1 MCRTKGSLGKPKPN
15 KHVIEGDIVIF
26 CLHRKDS
33 SIREEKFIIDLKD
46 LDRVRMY
53 RWCLQSGK
61 YIYNPKVGLLHRFII
76 SPKKEM
82 QVDHKDGNGFNNRR
96 SNLRECT
103 RSQNMGNS
111 KKPVTNTTGFKG
123 VFNSGLSANPE
134 LSRKTEYYPFMS
146 KIKFQNNMIFIG
158 YYMTA
163 EEAAQAYD
171 KKARELFGEFA
182 RTNF

>member
-1 MCRTKGSLGKPKPN
+1 MGRPKGSLGKPKPN
-15 KHVIEGDIVIF
+15 KHTVEGDAAIF
-26 CLHRKDS
+26 YLYRKDG

-46 LDRVRMY
+46 LDRVKMY

-61 YIYNPKVGLLHRFII
+61 YIYNPKVGLLHRFLV
-76 SPKKEM
+76 SPDGDM
-82 QVDHKDGNGFNNRR
+82 HVDHKDGNGFNNRR
-96 SNLRECT
+96 SNLRECSRT
-103 RSQNMGNS
+103 QNLGNS
-111 KKPVTNTTGFKG
+111 KKPRTNRTGFKG
-123 VFNSGLSANPE
+123 VYT
-134 LSRKTEYYPFMS
+134 TENYKKPRTYPFMS
-146 KIKFQNNMIFIG
+146 KIQFQKKYIHIG